1 MESMGFDILILFL
14 VATGMIIAFIK
25 NREMDSVLVQAED
38 SEEKDKR
45 EE

>member
-1 MESMGFDILILFL
+1 MESMGFDISILFL
-14 VATGMIIAFIK
+14 AATGMIIAFIK
-25 NREMDSVLVQAED
+25 NREMDSVLVQAKD

>member
-14 VATGMIIAFIK
+14 AATGMIIAFIK
-25 NREMDSVLVQAED
+25 NREMDSVLVQVKD

>member
-14 VATGMIIAFIK
+14 AGTGMIIAFMK
-25 NREMDSVLVQAED
+25 NREMDSVPVQAGDAKEI
-38 SEEKDKR
+38 DKR

>member
-14 VATGMIIAFIK
+14 TGTGMIIAFMK
-25 NREMDSVLVQAED
+25 NRDMDSLLVKARD
-38 SEEKDKR
+38 SKERDKR

>member
-1 MESMGFDILILFL
+1 MESMKFDILILFL
-14 VATGMIIAFIK
+14 AATGMIIAFIK
-25 NREMDSVLVQAED
+25 NREMDSVLVQAKD

>member
-1 MESMGFDILILFL
+1 MESMGFDILILL
-14 VATGMIIAFIK
+14 LAATGMIIAFIK
-25 NREMDSVLVQAED
+25 NREMDSVLVQAKD